1 MRAAIGE
8 GISSD
13 HEIRVVTF
21 TEERGRAVVEVHN
34 TGCGSSREPFR
45 NFRSL
50 FTAKKVDKGRVLSGD
65 LRENRDRSRRSAMAI
80 VENTALGDQV
90 GRHLA
95 GRAPWATS
103 ASMPCV
109 CDAESRTGT
118 VRAFYDSSAAHDQ
131 GVQTALMVVSLG
143 VAGCPGPSA
152 PSTKSGSDATTDSE
166 QSGRIR
172 RTEDERARRRE
183 MNGDAGP
190 RLPQEPMQTSP

>member
-1 MRAAIGE
+1 VRAAIGE

-21 TEERGRAVVEVHN
+21 TEERGRAVAEVHN

-95 GRAPWATS
+95 GRAPLS
-103 ASMPCV
+103 
-109 CDAESRTGT
+109 SRAK
-118 VRAFYDSSAAHDQ
+118 VR
-131 GVQTALMVVSLG
+131 GPLRVS
-143 VAGCPGPSA
+143 
-152 PSTKSGSDATTDSE
+152 
-166 QSGRIR
+166 
-172 RTEDERARRRE
+172 
-183 MNGDAGP
+183 
-190 RLPQEPMQTSP
+190 